1 MNKLQQSSIKN
12 QAAHFWS
19 SWIYENYLITNDMHA
34 SCWYLHIQRFI
45 SGFSNDLTPV
55 SSGKFVFDGN
65 TMRSV
70 PCPFVYL
77 SKIVESNG
85 FL

>member
-1 MNKLQQSSIKN
+1 
-12 QAAHFWS
+12 
-19 SWIYENYLITNDMHA
+19 MHA

-55 SSGKFVFDGN
+55 SSGKFVVDGN
-65 TMRSV
+65 TMQSIS
-70 PCPFVYL
+70 CPFVYL